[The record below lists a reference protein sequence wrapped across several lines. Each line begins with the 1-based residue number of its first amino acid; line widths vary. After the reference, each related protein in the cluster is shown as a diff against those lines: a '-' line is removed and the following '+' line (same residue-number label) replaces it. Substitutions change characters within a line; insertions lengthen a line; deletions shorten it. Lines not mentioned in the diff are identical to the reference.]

1 MKGWWSCH
9 KLETNDACALLK
21 GEKVCSGKALG
32 LDTLLLFCKDY
43 LDDLCEKENFDFII
57 IQSILFKDVTTCILS
72 YICTQPIR
80 ILLVHKSVKKSL
92 PTNLN
97 VSSPNK
103 WGLYVAHTA
112 TTT

>member
-43 LDDLCEKENFDFII
+43 LEDLCERKIMI
-57 IQSILFKDVTTCILS
+57 S
-72 YICTQPIR
+72 
-80 ILLVHKSVKKSL
+80 
-92 PTNLN
+92 
-97 VSSPNK
+97 
-103 WGLYVAHTA
+103 
-112 TTT
+112 